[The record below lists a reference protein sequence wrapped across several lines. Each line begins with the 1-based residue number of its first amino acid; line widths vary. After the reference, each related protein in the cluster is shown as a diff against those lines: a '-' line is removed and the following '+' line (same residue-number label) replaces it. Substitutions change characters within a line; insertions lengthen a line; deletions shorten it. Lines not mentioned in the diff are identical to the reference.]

1 MTAKNTNKRRDQL
14 WLMAAEGQPH
24 RAPIAEVAVRI
35 YTHKLYHYGI
45 PAEFVGSVRP
55 GMLLRVP
62 YGRAGQSREA
72 WCVRLSERNWDQ
84 TYKPL
89 IEIINHETL
98 LNNALLEL
106 GLWVSE
112 YYCCPPGQ
120 TLDALIP
127 AAMHKPRLRRVRYV
141 KAGVLN
147 PDRKITIRQ
156 RALLEAVSDQTIR
169 VADALKAAG
178 VGPSPLQ
185 TLLQAGVLEIVD
197 RREPAPPATS
207 DNLFISEDCD
217 ECEEDRFQLNRGQQA
232 ALDAIK
238 RVTGESPDFKVF
250 LLFGIPG
257 SGKTEVYVRAIRQ
270 VIADGRQAIML
281 VPEIAL
287 ATQIVER
294 LATRFPRVV
303 VLHSRLKAGVRQAT
317 LRAIAAGKVDVVIGT
332 RTAVFAPCP
341 RLGLIVAD
349 EEQES
354 SFKNLAAPYFHARDV
369 AIKRGQLQKIPV
381 VLGSATPALETWTNA
396 NKLSHYELLR
406 LPERV
411 PGAQLPNVQLIEM
424 PRPTPGQAAAILSS
438 ALVHRIEETL
448 QMRQQA
454 ILLHNRRGYAI
465 YLFCLA
471 CGMPVTCQRCGAHM
485 IYHRADS
492 RMKCHRCG
500 ASVAVPSKCLDSSC
514 GGELKR
520 TGLGIQRLEQ
530 ELQRRFPN
538 ARLQRLDSDT
548 MKRREDYAAA
558 LQAFSSGAVDI
569 LLGTQMVAKGL
580 DFARVRLVGVLE
592 ADAGLWLPDFRAA
605 ETVFQLIVQVVGR
618 AGRRA
623 GDSLALVQAE
633 NTGLPAIR
641 WAVSMDYE
649 SFASNELAMRRQLF
663 DPPVSRM
670 IRFICADVKA
680 GTARDEAE
688 GLAERLRMLS
698 ATIQADIRVD
708 PSQACVVP
716 RLREMSRYQ
725 TILRAPRTVDPR
737 QLLSRARGEKILA
750 PRVQRFT
757 IDVDPVDL
765 L

>member
-1 MTAKNTNKRRDQL
+1 MVKKTSTKRDQL
-14 WLMAAEGQPH
+14 WLLAAEGQT
-24 RAPIAEVAVRI
+24 RRELIAEVAIRVRA
-35 YTHKLYHYGI
+35 HKIYHYGI
-45 PAEFVGSVRP
+45 PPELADTVKP
-55 GMLLRVP
+55 GMLLSVP
-62 YGRAGQSREA
+62 YGRTGQTREA
-72 WCVRLSERNWDQ
+72 WCLRLSDRNWDQ

-106 GLWVSE
+106 GLWVGE

-120 TLDALIP
+120 TLDALVP
-127 AAMHKPRLRRVRYV
+127 AAMRKPRLRKVRYIKV
-141 KAGVLN
+141 AGPI
-147 PDRKITIRQ
+147 PDKKFSAQQ
-156 RALLEAVSDQTIR
+156 RALLAVISDQTLR
-169 VADALKAAG
+169 ADEALKAAG
-178 VGPSPLQ
+178 VGPSSLN
-185 TLLQAGVLEIVD
+185 TLRRVGLLEIIE
-197 RREPAPPATS
+197 REEPAIPKSS
-207 DNLFISEDCD
+207 DNMFISKNVA
-217 ECEEDRFQLNRGQQA
+217 ECEEDRFQLNQGQQD
-232 ALDAIK
+232 ALDAIN
-238 RVTGESPDFKVF
+238 RAADQPADFKVF
-250 LLFGIPG
+250 LLFGVPG

-270 VIADGRQAIML
+270 VIAAGQQAIML

-294 LATRFPRVV
+294 LAKRFPRVV
-303 VLHSRLKAGVRQAT
+303 VLHSRLKAGLRQST
-317 LRAIAAGKVDVVIGT
+317 LRAIAAGEVDVVIGT

-349 EEQES
+349 EEQET

-369 AIKRGQLQKIPV
+369 AIKRAQLEQIPV

-396 NKLSHYELLR
+396 NKLAHYELLR

-411 PGAQLPNVQLIEM
+411 PGAQLPDVKLIEM
-424 PRPTPGQAAAILSS
+424 PRPAPGQAAAILSS
-438 ALVHRIEETL
+438 ALVHRLEETL
-448 QMRQQA
+448 QTRQQA

-465 YLFCLA
+465 YLFCQA
-471 CGMPVTCQRCGAHM
+471 CGMPVTCRRCGAHM
-485 IYHRADS
+485 IHHRADN

-500 ASVAVPSKCLDSSC
+500 ASTDIPTQCLDSSC

-558 LQAFSSGAVDI
+558 LEAFASGQADI

-580 DFARVRLVGVLE
+580 DFARVGLVGVLE

-605 ETVFQLIVQVVGR
+605 ESVFQLIVQVVGR
-618 AGRRA
+618 AGRRE

-633 NTGLPAIR
+633 NAALPAIR
-641 WAVSMDYE
+641 SAVSMDYE
-649 SFASNELAMRRQLF
+649 TFASNELAMRRQLF
-663 DPPVSRM
+663 DPPASRM
-670 IRFICADVKA
+670 IRFICADDKA
-680 GTARDEAE
+680 NTARAETE
-688 GLAERLRMLS
+688 GLAERLRALS
-698 ATIQADIRVD
+698 AKIHAGIRVD
-708 PSQACVVP
+708 PGQACVVP
-716 RLREMSRYQ
+716 RLREMSRYH
-725 TILRAPRTVDPR
+725 TILRAPREVDPR
-737 QLLSRARGEKILA
+737 QLLSRARQEKILA
-750 PRVQRFT
+750 PRVRRFS